1 MSTQGPVG
9 VVRGKMIRGDR
20 GGGGLKS
27 PEGKEGAPEGEALS
41 VFQPRLP
48 CNTTPLI
55 WDVQMIWENA
65 VYHI

>member
-1 MSTQGPVG
+1 MSIQGPVG
-9 VVRGKMIRGDR
+9 VVRGIVIGDDR

-27 PEGKEGAPEGEALS
+27 PEGKEGGPEGEALS

-55 WDVQMIWENA
+55 
-65 VYHI
+65 